1 MKLTKSTRLLQ
12 QKAMTSI
19 QDLKLLRPIDNML
32 DKHTPVKKCIRKQQT
47 LVVKPWVTNGI
58 KKSVSVS
65 DKLCKVIIKA
75 KNNQIIKERTRDLQ
89 NFQK

>member
-1 MKLTKSTRLLQ
+1 
-12 QKAMTSI
+12 
-19 QDLKLLRPIDNML
+19 ML

-58 KKSVSVS
+58 KKSISVS

-89 NFQK
+89 NFQKENWGSFKSQQKIPLPEIFR

>member
-58 KKSVSVS
+58 KKSISMR
-65 DKLCKVIIKA
+65 DKLYKEIVKA
-75 KNNQIIKERTRDLQ
+75 KNDQIKKEKT
-89 NFQK
+89 